1 MSAKNGYYSDC
12 LLLFQIATIYFALFF
27 FFFCKKK
34 TFCIPW
40 KHITTAVIIIKNKTI
55 NSIKPNILLVVNN
68 NINTLKRKIEDDAI
82 EEVLLIILS
91 ERKGKTHI
99 LLHSPILQKDFILII
114 KNHHYQSHFNY
125 HPHLQPTEPMIR

>member
-1 MSAKNGYYSDC
+1 M
-12 LLLFQIATIYFALFF
+12 FQIATIYSTFF
-27 FFFCKKK
+27 FFFSFVKKK

-40 KHITTAVIIIKNKTI
+40 KHITTAVIKKNKTT
-55 NSIKPNILLVVNN
+55 NSIKLNILLVVNN
-68 NINTLKRKIEDDAI
+68 NINTLKRKIEDDTI

-99 LLHSPILQKDFILII
+99 LLYSPILQKDFILII